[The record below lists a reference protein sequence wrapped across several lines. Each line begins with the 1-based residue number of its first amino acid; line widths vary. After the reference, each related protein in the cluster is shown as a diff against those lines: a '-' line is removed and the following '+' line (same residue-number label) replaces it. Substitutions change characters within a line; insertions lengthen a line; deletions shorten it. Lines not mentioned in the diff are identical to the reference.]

1 MTLHELITNKGFDAI
16 QAALTAQFA
25 SGHIEYAYRYNDGTV
40 PSITVWLN
48 YGNIPATITIAE
60 DATMSLTY
68 FENGR
73 NNVQKFK
80 NCTAADFNTMI
91 EYAVNYLANSNF
103 DLHEAWHSGL
113 DKAQ

>member
-80 NCTAADFNTMI
+80 NCSENDFSTMIARAAD
-91 EYAVNYLANSNF
+91 YLANGNF
-103 DLHEAWHSGL
+103 GIHNEWYSTLNTN
-113 DKAQ
+113 